1 MFRHISIF
9 LISLTLSACGG
20 GGGGGGYGGNS
31 LTQNNGDTSI
41 PGAGPTTT
49 ENSAITLYT
58 SDGEQ
63 YSGEYH
69 QMENGTYHSGTTHDA
84 TLPEGH
90 QILTQTPPAN
100 PTEVPNTTRTQSSGY
115 SDNSGSGY
123 GLAQSKFDIF
133 NNVYEAEGVTIVTN
147 LPQNFQLPFK
157 GTNLSVFTTSN
168 ISRKNELLSSI
179 ERYTTGLTFELNN
192 ISDYKLLSSLGV
204 SHISG
209 YGDFED
215 ALGTVLELQMKS
227 TSQDPSSITFRVS
240 SFVHPIRGSFYNF
253 DREDE
258 TYEVRYEKKFY
269 IASHKLG
276 VELNYKD
283 KSSSVNTYD
292 FDTLKVIFKADF

>member
-1 MFRHISIF
+1 MLRILSIF
-9 LISLTLSACGG
+9 LISLALSACGG

-31 LTQNNGDTSI
+31 LTQNNADTSN

-49 ENSAITLYT
+49 ESSGITLYT

-69 QMENGTYHSGTTHDA
+69 QMEDGTYHSGPTHDA

-100 PTEVPNTTRTQSSGY
+100 PTEVPNTTMTQSGGY
-115 SDNSGSGY
+115 SNNSGSGY
-123 GLAQSKFDIF
+123 GLAQSQFDIF
-133 NNVYEAEGVTIVTN
+133 NNVYESEGITFVTS
-147 LPQNFQLPFK
+147 LPQIFQLPYD

-168 ISRKNELLSSI
+168 ISRMNELLSSI

-192 ISDYKLLSSLGV
+192 ISDYKFLSSVGV

-215 ALGTVLELQMKS
+215 AIGSVLELQMKS
-227 TSQDPSSITFRVS
+227 TSRDPSSITFRFS
-240 SFVHPIRGSFYNF
+240 NFVHPIKGSFYNF

-258 TYEVRYEKKFY
+258 TYEVRYEKQFY
-269 IASHKLG
+269 LANHKLG
-276 VELNYKD
+276 VELNFKD

-292 FDTLKVIFKADF
+292 FDMLKVKLKADF

>member
-1 MFRHISIF
+1 MIIQVPPVLFSYSVHLKVSIF
-9 LISLTLSACGG
+9 VGNLPFRAEQEDVIELFAQFGEVVNCALPLERDTGRKRGFAFVEMSDEAAEEAAIEALQGAELMGRPLRINKAEPRGSAPRR

-209 YGDFED
+209 
-215 ALGTVLELQMKS
+215 
-227 TSQDPSSITFRVS
+227 
-240 SFVHPIRGSFYNF
+240 
-253 DREDE
+253 
-258 TYEVRYEKKFY
+258 
-269 IASHKLG
+269 
-276 VELNYKD
+276 
-283 KSSSVNTYD
+283 
-292 FDTLKVIFKADF
+292 